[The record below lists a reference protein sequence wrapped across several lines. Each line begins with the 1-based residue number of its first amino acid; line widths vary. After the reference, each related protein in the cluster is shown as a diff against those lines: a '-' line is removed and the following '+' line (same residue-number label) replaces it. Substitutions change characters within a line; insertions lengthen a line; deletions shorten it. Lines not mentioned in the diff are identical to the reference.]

1 MAFGEEIGGL
11 SDDERKAKLI
21 LSLLR
26 KYVPDV
32 KHPFLDPSDLSYVVT
47 TVKTHKLL
55 LERGL
60 AKQEVMDCWKK
71 AVDSWDHRVRSLLAG
86 DMPTDKC
93 WAGISLLAVTC
104 QECSSQ
110 RFLAS
115 NSSWCAE
122 LLNHIQLPAAS
133 PLVKVA
139 AFAALSDL
147 FTRLSRFPEAKKDG
161 ASLASKVIE
170 PTLKMLN
177 TDSSGAEELLGL
189 LCALMNFFPVS
200 IHRHYDN
207 VEAAIV
213 SKIMSG
219 ECSASVLKKL
229 SCGLSLLPKSRG
241 DKDSWCLMMTKIL
254 LSIESHLND
263 AFQGLEEDSRSSE
276 AMKVLLLSGKKS
288 PPPLG
293 GLVVSEQTSNLSTRR
308 LEQLLGSKICALMSS
323 CSTMLKNFYPVQVP
337 VPIRALVTLAWRVLL
352 VDGSLSQSPFPFGTT
367 LKQEFICS
375 ELPLL
380 QLHMLEIITAV
391 INGLRSKVLPHAA
404 DILRLLME
412 YMRRCIFAE
421 LRVRAYSIMKVL
433 ILIGGFG
440 TAIHVIPDVINI
452 VFIDLDPLAYKDGTS
467 SKAASEVV
475 KKSGQKRKKHSSTTG
490 SFQEQPVKDV
500 EVEMPQTLFPTS
512 VKIAALEVLESI
524 LIVGGYSKFDP
535 WRPKV
540 NHLLITIA
548 ANACKGGWSKEERNV
563 FISAEPSLVWA
574 DFQLASLRGL
584 YASLISPGCSS
595 PSHLA
600 SGLELFRAGT
610 EERGTKLADYCD
622 RALHRLISPRTDPM
636 LGTSLSDSD
645 YKGQGHKF
653 PDTSYA
659 TGHSLLSTFEVGIQ
673 GIDPAEPESEDDDLY
688 ENWVGNDNDVMEM
701 QLTETQKNANDATE
715 PLVTTVP
722 SVSVFSEEKYLVV
735 PAGNPAEKMVI
746 GGNDFTV
753 ESPISETTK
762 KQRRDSAPTTS
773 SNLPT
778 DAQSD
783 VVTSERAAFKPFGQE
798 TTVKSNFDNGIS
810 AKDEMNASM
819 SEQLVLETKNDDV
832 SPIVERLSAFLSRSE
847 KRRGKTLESDNESA
861 DSIPDIVDGDPDSD

>member
-1 MAFGEEIGGL
+1 MVFGEDIGGL
-11 SDDERKAKLI
+11 SDDERKAKLL

-55 LERGL
+55 LERSL

-71 AVDSWDHRVRSLLAG
+71 AVDSWDHRVQSLLAG
-86 DMPTDKC
+86 HMPTDKC

-104 QECSSQ
+104 QEYSSQ

-115 NSSWCAE
+115 YLSWFTE

-133 PLVKVA
+133 PFVKVA

-161 ASLASKVIE
+161 TSLASKVIE

-177 TDSSGAEELLGL
+177 ADSSGAEELLGL
-189 LCALMNFFPVS
+189 LCTLMNFFPVS

-207 VEAAIV
+207 VEAAIF

-219 ECSASVLKKL
+219 EGSASVLKKL
-229 SCGLSLLPKSRG
+229 SYGLSLLAKSRG
-241 DKDSWCLMMTKIL
+241 DKESWCLMMTKIL

-276 AMKVLLLSGKKS
+276 AMKVLLLSGKES

-293 GLVVSEQTSNLSTRR
+293 GLVVPEQTSNLLIRR
-308 LEQLLGSKICALMSS
+308 PEQLLGSKICALMSS
-323 CSTMLKNFYPVQVP
+323 CSAMLTSFYPVQVP
-337 VPIRALVTLAWRVLL
+337 VPIRALVTLAWRVLM
-352 VDGSLSQSPFPFGTT
+352 VDGSLSQRSFPFGTI
-367 LKQEFICS
+367 LNQEFLCS

-380 QLHMLEIITAV
+380 QLRTLEIITAV
-391 INGLRSKVLPHAA
+391 IKGLKSKVLPHAA

-412 YMRRCIFAE
+412 YMRRCTFAE
-421 LRVRAYSIMKVL
+421 LRVRSYSILKVL
-433 ILIGGFG
+433 IPIGGYG
-440 TAIHVIPDVINI
+440 TAIHVIPDVINM
-452 VFIDLDPLAYKDGTS
+452 VFVDLDPLAYKDVTS

-475 KKSGQKRKKHSSTTG
+475 TKSRRKRKKHSSTKG
-490 SFQEQPVKDV
+490 SFEEQPVKDV
-500 EVEMPQTLFPTS
+500 EVEMPKTLFPTS
-512 VKIAALEVLESI
+512 VNIAALEVLEAL
-524 LIVGGYSKFDP
+524 LIVGGYSKFDR
-535 WRPKV
+535 WRSKV

-563 FISAEPSLVWA
+563 FISGEPSLVWA
-574 DFQLASLRGL
+574 DFQLASLRAL
-584 YASLISPGCSS
+584 YASLISPGCTC

-600 SGLELFRAGT
+600 SGLELFRSGT
-610 EERGTKLADYCD
+610 KERGTKLADYCD
-622 RALHRLISPRTDPM
+622 RALHRLLPPRTDPM
-636 LGTSLSDSD
+636 LGTSLSVNE

-653 PDTSYA
+653 SDTSYA
-659 TGHSLLSTFEVGIQ
+659 TGRSQVSTFEVGIQ
-673 GIDPAEPESEDDDLY
+673 GIDPPEPESEDDDLY
-688 ENWVGNDNDVMEM
+688 ENWVDNDNDDMEM
-701 QLTETQKNANDATE
+701 QVTETQKNANDATE

-722 SVSVFSEEKYLVV
+722 SVSVFSQEKYLGV
-735 PAGNPAEKMVI
+735 PAEKMVV

-753 ESPISETTK
+753 ESPMSETTK
-762 KQRRDSAPTTS
+762 KQRRDSAPATS
-773 SNLPT
+773 SNLLT
-778 DAQSD
+778 GAQSD
-783 VVTSERAAFKPFGQE
+783 AVTSDRAAFKPFVQE
-798 TTVKSNFDNGIS
+798 SAVESKLDNGIS
-810 AKDEMNASM
+810 AKDEMDASM

-832 SPIVERLSAFLSRSE
+832 SPIVERLSAFLSRS
-847 KRRGKTLESDNESA
+847 KKSSGTTLESDNESA